1 MHKVL
6 VAYFVALIVTPAI
19 LSLEGTLLVSMRI
32 LILLSSDYVC
42 FFNLLNWITPVE
54 INQYVNSEYL
64 FFMQA
69 GRDLKFI
76 SFSMSGCFSLGALAL
91 LVEINFIPL
100 ACMPEVV

>member
-19 LSLEGTLLVSMRI
+19 LSLEGTLLVRLSI
-32 LILLSSDYVC
+32 LVLISSDYVC
-42 FFNLLNWITPVE
+42 SFSLLNWITPVE
-54 INQYVNSEYL
+54 INQYVKSEYL

-76 SFSMSGCFSLGALAL
+76 SFSMSGCFSLGALIL
-91 LVEINFIPL
+91 LVEINFILL
-100 ACMPEVV
+100 ACIPEVV